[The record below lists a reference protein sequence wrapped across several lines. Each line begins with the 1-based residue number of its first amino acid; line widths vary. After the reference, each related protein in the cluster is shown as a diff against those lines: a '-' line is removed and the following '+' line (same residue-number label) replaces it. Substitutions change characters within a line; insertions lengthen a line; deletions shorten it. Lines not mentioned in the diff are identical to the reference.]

1 MQDKRDIQTEIT
13 FSMLSVRVAE
23 IRGDWIENRNNLVA
37 AMTGVEEA
45 LTAWLDQNANLQQ
58 LTGNL
63 SRFHSGMALLKEAEA
78 NSSHRLFALQD
89 RYFEH
94 TLTEAAVRSSQAKAA
109 AFIEDHERWLH
120 LHQRAVA
127 NLSSNQVNTYFLIV
141 AKIFFPM
148 MSILVAEVDGFID
161 TISVPLTYLE
171 FVSSN
176 PGTDKSFFSV
186 QK

>member
-1 MQDKRDIQTEIT
+1 
-13 FSMLSVRVAE
+13 MLSVRVAE
-23 IRGDWIENRNNLVA
+23 IRGDWIENRNNLVS

-78 NSSHRLFALQD
+78 NSSHPLFALQD

-94 TLTEAAVRSSQAKAA
+94 TLTEAAVKSSQAKAT

-127 NLSSNQVNTYFLIV
+127 NLSSNQVDFHWVWFCFDSGDLN
-141 AKIFFPM
+141 
-148 MSILVAEVDGFID
+148 
-161 TISVPLTYLE
+161 
-171 FVSSN
+171 
-176 PGTDKSFFSV
+176 
-186 QK
+186 